1 MTYQYK
7 GRGFLQT
14 TGKINMGTV
23 GVGSLRSQLSNIV
36 GLSNSISVSASPTSS
51 LTTQGSGGQVLGTNY
66 SFTPNLG
73 LSDMG
78 IHPSVKKYEVY
89 ETPTDILALSV
100 AWKRLRDSGR
110 TGIGKLLQDELF
122 HEVTNSDEEK
132 AKEIRDYYSKKI
144 MVHTLKND
152 VIYSSFKKDLNQ
164 FVHSPGTLVK
174 EQMLGLAY
182 YLPIFHEYDTNLD
195 QVRSLVDPHQNFKKL
210 DKQQVVRVMTLE
222 ASLIPL
228 QTLIKKTKRNTTI
241 EYWCKDDKLNAGVVI
256 KVQPE
261 NPLKHLWDDIF
272 NTSKVL
278 TIKGAYCRRNLD
290 DFEYFSVTNWQL
302 LKG

>member
-1 MTYQYK
+1 VDCYK
-7 GRGFLQT
+7 QQEN
-14 TGKINMGTV
+14 NMGTS
-23 GVGSLRSQLSNIV
+23 GVGTLKGQLSGLI
-36 GLSNSISVSASPTSS
+36 GLSNSVSVSSSNLAYSNLSASR
-51 LTTQGSGGQVLGTNY
+51 GGQALGGSAMYALNP
-66 SFTPNLG
+66 SFG
-73 LSDMG
+73 LSEEG

-100 AWKRLRDSGR
+100 AWKRLRDIGR

-122 HEVTNSDEEK
+122 QEVTNNDEEK

-144 MVHTLKND
+144 MVHKLKND
-152 VIYSSFKKDLNQ
+152 IEYSSFKKDLNH
-164 FVHSPGTLVK
+164 FVHTSGTLVK

-195 QVRSLVDPHQNFKKL
+195 QVRSSVDPNQNFKKL
-210 DKQQVVRVMTLE
+210 DKQGQVKVMTLE
-222 ASLIPL
+222 ASLTPL
-228 QTLIKKTKRNTTI
+228 QTIVKKTKRNTTI

-256 KVQPE
+256 KVQPD

-278 TIKGAYCRRNLD
+278 KIKGAYCRRNLD
-290 DFEYFSVTNWQL
+290 NFEYFSVTHWQL

>member
-14 TGKINMGTV
+14 TGRNNMGTS
-23 GVGSLRSQLSNIV
+23 GVGSLKGQLSGLL
-36 GLSNSISVSASPTSS
+36 GLSNSVSISASPS
-51 LTTQGSGGQVLGTNY
+51 GSAMYALNP
-66 SFTPNLG
+66 SFG
-73 LSDMG
+73 LSESG

-100 AWKRLRDSGR
+100 AWKRLRDIGR

-122 HEVTNSDEEK
+122 QEVTNSDEEK

-144 MVHTLKND
+144 MVHKLKND
-152 VIYSSFKKDLNQ
+152 IEYSSFKKDLNH
-164 FVHSPGTLVK
+164 FVHAPGTIVK

-195 QVRSLVDPHQNFKKL
+195 QVRSSVDPHQNFKKL
-210 DKQQVVRVMTLE
+210 DKQQVAKVMKLE
-222 ASLIPL
+222 ASLTPL
-228 QTLIKKTKRNTTI
+228 QTIVKKTKRNTTI
-241 EYWCKDDKLNAGVVI
+241 EYWCKDDTLNAGVVI
-256 KVQPE
+256 KVQPD
-261 NPLKHLWDDIF
+261 NPLKHIWDDIF

-278 TIKGAYCRRNLD
+278 KIKGAYYRRNLD
-290 DFEYFSVTNWQL
+290 NFEYFSVTNWQL